1 MRILLLEPYCG
12 GSHRAWAEGYAAHS
26 RHDVTLLTLP
36 GRFWKWRMQGG
47 ALTLAERARALPAR
61 PDLVLASDMLNLP
74 AFLALSRDVLAG
86 VPAVLY
92 CHENQ
97 LTYPCSPGEKRDLT
111 YGMINWLSMLA
122 ADRVYFNSRYHLEEW
137 FDELPRLLKHLPDY
151 VHLHRIA
158 DVQARSGV
166 LPVGC
171 DLHRLD
177 PTPTLRRSGAPPA
190 AERGTAGRHTPGLE
204 ATIEPSQGLPPLH
217 RLDPAPTLR
226 RSEKPCAAEQGTAGR
241 HTPGLEATIEPSQGF
256 PPLILWNQRWEYDK
270 DPETF
275 FRALFTLA
283 DEGLDFRV
291 ALAGKSHRRTA
302 PEFEMAQERLGARV
316 VHFGYADEA
325 RYGALLRQAALVVS
339 TAVHEFFGIAVVEA
353 IYCGCCPVL
362 PCRLAYPELI
372 PEHHHAA
379 CLYEDFEG
387 LLAHLRRY
395 LAHPD
400 HTRALAADLRP
411 AVARFDWSE
420 MCPRYDEEME
430 KALFS

>member
-1 MRILLLEPYCG
+1 MKILLLEPYCG

-36 GRFWKWRMQGG
+36 ARFWKWRMQGG
-47 ALTLAERARALPAR
+47 ALTLAERARALPAC
-61 PDLVLASDMLNLP
+61 PNLILASDMLNLP
-74 AFLALSRDVLAG
+74 AFLALTRDVLAG

-137 FDELPRLLKHLPDY
+137 FDELPRMLKHLPDY

-158 DVQARSGV
+158 DVRARSGV

-171 DLHRLD
+171 D
-177 PTPTLRRSGAPPA
+177 
-190 AERGTAGRHTPGLE
+190 
-204 ATIEPSQGLPPLH
+204 LH

-226 RSEKPCAAEQGTAGR
+226 RSEKPCAAEQGTVDG

-256 PPLILWNQRWEYDK
+256 SPLLLWNQRWEYDK

-283 DEGLDFRV
+283 DEGRDFRV
-291 ALAGKSHRRTA
+291 ALAGKGHRQAA
-302 PEFEMAQERLGARV
+302 PEFEAARERLGTRV

-325 RYGALLRQAALVVS
+325 RYRALLRQADLVVS
-339 TAVHEFFGIAVVEA
+339 TAIHEFFGVAVVEA

-362 PCRLAYPELI
+362 PRRLAYPELI
-372 PEHHHAA
+372 PEQYHAA

-395 LAHPD
+395 LTHPD
-400 HTRALAADLRP
+400 HARAVAAELRP

-420 MCPRYDEEME
+420 VGPRYDEEME
-430 KALFS
+430 KVLCS